1 MSESEWNDPEAR
13 RADARAEYERIM
25 TSASPDP
32 MGAFIETG
40 VIGFVFGEM
49 WRRGVLTPRDRRFI
63 TLSCVGAA
71 GAITPIETHV
81 WAALNSGEL
90 TYAELDEFV
99 LFFGTQLGWPK
110 ASVLSMHGMMS
121 AFRLAEERKQ
131 PLEQHDFERWVDPAD
146 DDVRRQRGEAAYLD
160 VHGVPSP
167 PAPTAFR
174 GRAYLDFLYGEIWT
188 RTEHLTRRDRR
199 IISICCAA
207 AAGVDE
213 EAAEHLRA
221 ALAMEELTYEE
232 LQELVIHYAVYL
244 GWTLGRR
251 LDDLLV
257 QVARDAGLEVS

>member
-1 MSESEWNDPEAR
+1 MSEWTNRDDR

-49 WRRGVLTPRDRRFI
+49 WRRGVLTARDRRFI

-71 GAITPIETHV
+71 GAATPIEQHV
-81 WAALNSGEL
+81 WAALNSDDI
-90 TYAELDEFV
+90 TYAEFDEFV

-110 ASVLSMHGMMS
+110 ASALTGQGMMS
-121 AFRLAEERKQ
+121 LFRLAEERGF
-131 PLEQHDFERWVDPAD
+131 EVEEHDYERWVDPVD
-146 DDVRRQRGEAAYLD
+146 DETRRARGEAAYAE
-160 VHGVPSP
+160 VHGH
-167 PAPTAFR
+167 PAPAAATAFR

-207 AAGVDE
+207 AAGIDE
-213 EAAEHLRA
+213 EASAHLEA
-221 ALAMEELTYEE
+221 ALELGDLTYEE
-232 LQELVIHYAVYL
+232 LQELVFHFAIYI
-244 GWTLGRR
+244 GWLPGRR

-257 QVARDAGLEVS
+257 RAARGAGVEPA